1 MVPFI
6 SWGYRISFLYIGFAL
21 FIIFMVWRSFG
32 HPVELVAD
40 DYYSRELLYNDQ
52 MEKTERLRQL
62 GQDLKWRI
70 VDGDVLIHFPG
81 LAESGTLSFQRPSDE
96 SMDVIITLDSTRTD
110 SVLTLA
116 GSSFLKGMYRLRADW
131 TMAGQGYYSEKVV
144 VIP

>member
-1 MVPFI
+1 
-6 SWGYRISFLYIGFAL
+6 
-21 FIIFMVWRSFG
+21 
-32 HPVELVAD
+32 
-40 DYYSRELLYNDQ
+40 